1 MKECPKC
8 NIQHEKPG
16 KFCSR
21 NCANSRGP
29 LPLIK
34 RIFIKCPVCDTL
46 TGNPKF
52 CSVKCSNKIR
62 INKRIFIRKINPTKQ
77 CPTCYANHTKSG
89 KYCSRDCSYK
99 RISTDEQRAQRS
111 IKSKETN
118 AKYWTPE
125 NRQKHSRLM
134 KRIVADDPESYS
146 TNNVSGRVKNIE
158 YNGYKVK
165 GSWELI
171 VAQVLDK
178 YNITWTNNVSGYE
191 YYWNGTKHLYF
202 PDFYLPEY
210 NVFIEV
216 KGYQRDRDLCK
227 WKDFPYDLMILKE
240 NEINEL
246 KSFIN

>member
-1 MKECPKC
+1 
-8 NIQHEKPG
+8 
-16 KFCSR
+16 
-21 NCANSRGP
+21 
-29 LPLIK
+29 
-34 RIFIKCPVCDTL
+34 
-46 TGNPKF
+46 
-52 CSVKCSNKIR
+52 
-62 INKRIFIRKINPTKQ
+62 
-77 CPTCYANHTKSG
+77 
-89 KYCSRDCSYK
+89 
-99 RISTDEQRAQRS
+99 
-111 IKSKETN
+111 
-118 AKYWTPE
+118 
-125 NRQKHSRLM
+125 M